1 MGLFRIYYLDSLDPD
16 RVLQDQ
22 NELSRHSKFNFK
34 EGPMNL
40 VSRITNI
47 TMRPKEEWPV
57 IAEEQETV
65 QSLFTNVILLLAAIG
80 PVCSALNS
88 MVFGHA
94 VWFGARIRPAFGAIL
109 AGLIIG
115 YALTLLGVFITSF
128 IIHKLAPNFESE
140 GDLPQAMKLVTYSY
154 VPVWVAGV
162 LNIIPFLGVLTIFVG
177 LYGLYLAYLGLP
189 VIMKTPPDKVV
200 VYLIVVIVIGIVI
213 SVIMGTI
220 TAAVVA
226 AGMFAGGSW

>member
-1 MGLFRIYYLDSLDPD
+1 
-16 RVLQDQ
+16 
-22 NELSRHSKFNFK
+22 
-34 EGPMNL
+34 MNL

-47 TMRPKEEWPV
+47 TLRPKEEWPV
-57 IAEEQETV
+57 IAEEKETV
-65 QSLFTNVILLLAAIG
+65 QSLYTNVILLLAAIG

-94 VWFGARIRPAFGAIL
+94 WLGARYRPAFGMIIVGLVVGYVL
-109 AGLIIG
+109 A
-115 YALTLLGVFITSF
+115 LLGVFIVSF
-128 IIHKLAPNFESE
+128 IVHKLAPNFNSE

-162 LNIIPFLGVLTIFVG
+162 LNIIPFLGVLTFFVG

-189 VIMKTPPDKVV
+189 VMMKTPQDKVAI
-200 VYLIVVIVIGIVI
+200 YLIVVVVVSIVV

-220 TAAVVA
+220 TAAFMG
-226 AGMFAGGSW
+226 AGLFMGSW